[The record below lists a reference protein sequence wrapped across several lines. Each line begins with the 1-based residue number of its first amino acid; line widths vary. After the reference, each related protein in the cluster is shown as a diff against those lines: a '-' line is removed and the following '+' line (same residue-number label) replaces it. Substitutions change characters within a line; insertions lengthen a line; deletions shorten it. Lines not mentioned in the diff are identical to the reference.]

1 MSRVKLIYM
10 GGCKIRAPL
19 VSRFL
24 AALCSHNSQNNAAA
38 PVITA
43 GQRAP
48 AAPDANVDV
57 GVEWARRGGN
67 RHAASAAAAGAA
79 RGVAWPTVAH
89 RGQAPRTSC
98 GGDPSPA
105 RGVAHGPG
113 ATIPSPGTNAHGSR
127 IGPAICAASCVH
139 SAAAPRAVP
148 TAANATAA
156 ATGTAAILPATATA
170 AASIRPPTPTT
181 PSAPAPAPNTQP
193 GKFQRLLPPHPKHEQ
208 PKD

>member
-1 MSRVKLIYM
+1 MIYM
-10 GGCKIRAPL
+10 GGYKIRALL

-24 AALCSHNSQNNAAA
+24 ALFFHTQNNAAA

-67 RHAASAAAAGAA
+67 RHASAAAAGAA
-79 RGVAWPTVAH
+79 RGVAWPTAAH

-139 SAAAPRAVP
+139 SARAPRAVP

-156 ATGTAAILPATATA
+156 ATGTAAILPATA

-181 PSAPAPAPNTQP
+181 LSTSAPAPDAQP
-193 GKFQRLLPPHPKHEQ
+193 GKFQRLLLPPPKPEQ